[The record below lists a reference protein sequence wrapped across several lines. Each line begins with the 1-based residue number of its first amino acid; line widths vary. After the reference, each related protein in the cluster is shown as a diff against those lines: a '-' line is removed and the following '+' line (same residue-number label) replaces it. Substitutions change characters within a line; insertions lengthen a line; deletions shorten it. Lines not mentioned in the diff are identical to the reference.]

1 MGRLR
6 GAAGAGALATR
17 IPLAERPAGAQS
29 AAQKKGIMQ
38 ERTAMIR
45 IAMTIAAVVTF
56 AAPAAAEDWDFILVN
71 NTGKT
76 IKTVEVSAGGAA
88 TWVANKI
95 DTELTKEAKSVKPN
109 GKMTVHFD
117 KGSGCKYDLKAT
129 FDDGASAVWSAI
141 NVCDN
146 AYVTLNYANGAPTFK
161 AS

>member
-1 MGRLR
+1 
-6 GAAGAGALATR
+6 
-17 IPLAERPAGAQS
+17 
-29 AAQKKGIMQ
+29 MQ
-38 ERTAMIR
+38 EGTAMIKS
-45 IAMTIAAVVTF
+45 AMAIAAVLTL
-56 AAPAAAEDWDFILVN
+56 AAPAMAEDWDFILVN

-76 IKTVEVSAGGAA
+76 IKTVEISPGGAG

-95 DTELTKEAKSVKPN
+95 DTELTKEVKSVKPN

-129 FDDGASAVWSAI
+129 FDDGSSAVWSAI

-146 AYVTLNYANGAPTFK
+146 AYVTVNYANGTPTFK